1 MDVGEGKPRFFDLR
15 QGSTSDLSSSVP
27 IADQAKQLCNF
38 MQRNVTA
45 TFDLGDKLI
54 QAKDMQA
61 KDMQDGTQDAVRVH
75 SGPDAGAD

>member
-45 TFDLGDKLI
+45 TFDLGDQLI
-54 QAKDMQA
+54 QA